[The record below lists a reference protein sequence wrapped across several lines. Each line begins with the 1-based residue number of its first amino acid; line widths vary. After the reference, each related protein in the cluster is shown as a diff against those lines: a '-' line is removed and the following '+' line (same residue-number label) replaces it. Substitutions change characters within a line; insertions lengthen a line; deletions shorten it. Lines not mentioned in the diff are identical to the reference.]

1 MDGERESTMQRYGCL
16 AILGSALIALSAC
29 NSTDA
34 LTPKADIPNAPAAS
48 EQTVPVD
55 PSSDAPPARQ
65 TSAQPQAGMP
75 PIDGGDDPSP
85 PQNTLEAQAQAL
97 QGGPANP
104 AATEPAAAMPAAP
117 RANNGSLGANLY
129 RTDGAAPATPSIY
142 SNQPVKGAIRF
153 MPIIGAPI
161 AAVTPLSRELG
172 TSARGN
178 GLTIKGSNDQNAEH
192 VLKGYLSAFSDG
204 QKVTVIYVWDVLDNA
219 GARLHRIQGQEV
231 VPSKGDDP
239 WSSVPPEVMQS
250 IGSATI
256 ASYMKWRESQG

>member
-1 MDGERESTMQRYGCL
+1 MQRYGCL

-48 EQTVPVD
+48 EQTVPVAS
-55 PSSDAPPARQ
+55 SSDAPPARQ
-65 TSAQPQAGMP
+65 ASAQPQAGLP

-97 QGGPANP
+97 QGGQANP
-104 AATEPAAAMPAAP
+104 AAAEPVAATPAAP
-117 RANNGSLGANLY
+117 RANNGTLGANLY

-204 QKVTVIYVWDVLDNA
+204 QRVTVIYVWDVLDNA
-219 GARLHRIQGQEV
+219 GARLHRIQGQEI
-231 VPSKGDDP
+231 VPAKGADA
-239 WSSVPPEVMQS
+239 WSAVPPEVMQS

>member
-1 MDGERESTMQRYGCL
+1 MRRYGCL
-16 AILGSALIALSAC
+16 AIIGSALIALSSC

-34 LTPKADIPNAPAAS
+34 LTPKADIPNAPASAA

-55 PSSDAPPARQ
+55 PATDAPATRQ
-65 TSAQPQAGMP
+65 AATQPRAALP
-75 PIDGGDDPSP
+75 PIDGGDDAAP
-85 PQNTLEAQAQAL
+85 PQNTLEAQAQAM
-97 QGGPANP
+97 QNGQANP
-104 AATEPAAAMPAAP
+104 AATEPVAATPVAP
-117 RANNGSLGANLY
+117 RANNGGSLGANLY

-142 SNQPVKGAIRF
+142 SNQPIKGAIRF

-178 GLTIKGSNDQNAEH
+178 GLTIKGSNDQSAEH

-204 QKVTVIYVWDVLDNA
+204 QRVTVIYVWDVLDNA

-231 VPSKGDDP
+231 VPAKGNDA
-239 WSSVPPEVMQS
+239 WSAVPPEVMQS

>member
-1 MDGERESTMQRYGCL
+1 MRRYGRL
-16 AILGSALIALSAC
+16 AIIGLALLALAAC
-29 NSTDA
+29 NTTDA
-34 LTPKADIPNAPAAS
+34 LTPKADIPNAPAAA
-48 EQTVPVD
+48 EQNVPVD
-55 PSSDAPPARQ
+55 PAAETPANRQ
-65 TSAQPQAGMP
+65 AMAQPKAALP
-75 PIDGGDDPSP
+75 PIDGGDDAMP

-97 QGGPANP
+97 QNGQANP
-104 AATEPAAAMPAAP
+104 SATEPAASAPVTP
-117 RANNGSLGANLY
+117 RANNGGSLGANLY

-153 MPIIGAPI
+153 LPIIGAPI

-172 TSARGN
+172 ASARGN
-178 GLTIKGSNDQNAEH
+178 GLTIKGSNDQSAEH
-192 VLKGYLSAFSDG
+192 VLKGYLSAFADG

-231 VPSKGDDP
+231 VPAKGNDA

-256 ASYMKWRESQG
+256 AAYMKWRESQG

>member
-1 MDGERESTMQRYGCL
+1 MRRYGCL
-16 AILGSALIALSAC
+16 AIIGSALMALSAC
-29 NSTDA
+29 NTTDA
-34 LTPKADIPNAPAAS
+34 LTPKADIPNAPATAAT

-55 PSSDAPPARQ
+55 PSADAPASRQ
-65 TSAQPQAGMP
+65 AAAEPRAALP
-75 PIDGGDDPSP
+75 PIDGGDDPMP

-97 QGGPANP
+97 QSGQANP
-104 AATEPAAAMPAAP
+104 AATEPAAATPAAP

-129 RTDGAAPATPSIY
+129 RTDGAKPATPSIY

-178 GLTIKGSNDQNAEH
+178 GLTIKGSNDQSAEH

-204 QKVTVIYVWDVLDNA
+204 QRVTVIYVWDVLDNA

-231 VPSKGDDP
+231 VPAKGNDA

-256 ASYMKWRESQG
+256 AAYMKWRESQG